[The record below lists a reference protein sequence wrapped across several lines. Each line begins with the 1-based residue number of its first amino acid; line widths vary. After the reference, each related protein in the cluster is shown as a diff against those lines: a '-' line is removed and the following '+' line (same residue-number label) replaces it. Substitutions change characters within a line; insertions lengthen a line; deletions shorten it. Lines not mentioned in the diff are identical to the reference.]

1 MIKRI
6 SILLLSLLTS
16 FTAFARDYSGH
27 RYYGDADIGLP
38 NGNEVGIGLVIA
50 LIAIPIGYLII
61 NMSES
66 NNGEDNM
73 FVGCLGLLFI
83 GGGIISLLPLL
94 AWLCAIANVL
104 ISIGFVLFI
113 IVVVIGFFMAKSK

>member
-6 SILLLSLLTS
+6 SILLLSLITS
-16 FTAFARDYSGH
+16 FTAFARDYSGR
-27 RYYGDADIGLP
+27 RYYGNADIGLP
-38 NGNEVGIGLVIA
+38 DSSEVGIGLVIA

-61 NMSES
+61 NMSN
-66 NNGEDNM
+66 NNGEENM

-83 GGGIISLLPLL
+83 GGGIASLLPLL

-104 ISIGFVLFI
+104 IAIGFALFI
-113 IVVVIGFFMAKSK
+113 IVVVIGFFMSKKK

>member
-6 SILLLSLLTS
+6 SILLLSLFTS
-16 FTAFARDYSGH
+16 FTIFARDYSGR
-27 RYYGDADIGLP
+27 RYYGNADIGLP
-38 NGNEVGIGLVIA
+38 DGSEVGIGLVIA

-66 NNGEDNM
+66 NNV

-83 GGGIISLLPLL
+83 GGGIASLLPLV
-94 AWLCAIANVL
+94 AWLCAIGS
-104 ISIGFVLFI
+104 IIIGIGFALFI
-113 IVVVIGFFMAKSK
+113 IVVVIGFFMSKKK

>member
-16 FTAFARDYSGH
+16 FTAFARDYSGR
-27 RYYGDADIGLP
+27 RYYGNADIGLP
-38 NGNEVGIGLVIA
+38 DGSEVGIGLVIA

-73 FVGCLGLLFI
+73 FVG
-83 GGGIISLLPLL
+83 
-94 AWLCAIANVL
+94 
-104 ISIGFVLFI
+104 
-113 IVVVIGFFMAKSK
+113 